1 MKEMNGFRILTIN
14 KYTFMSKENKE
25 ISFSLLVI
33 LFLHMYLF
41 KFSPISNEENVYES
55 DYFHSIFYLFSCFYI
70 NISSFASI
78 NKS

>member
-1 MKEMNGFRILTIN
+1 
-14 KYTFMSKENKE
+14 MSTENNKE

-41 KFSPISNEENVYES
+41 KFVPVSNDENVYES
-55 DYFHSIFYLFSCFYI
+55 DYFHSVFYLFSCFYI
-70 NISSFASI
+70 HISSI